1 MTSNSHEKLRAVF
14 LSVLMVVSV
23 FGATVALSGSA
34 AAAANELSV
43 NPNPAGDVSVTVSA
57 QAGNAGNDLSF
68 AIDSDGD
75 DEITQDEQIATVTSD
90 AETGEGSTSF
100 VTSEYV
106 SDGNGDYTVYVAEG
120 SEYPSAVADYDEAT
134 TLTIDGDVPSVSGYE
149 ITNDDPTSDSGVEV
163 TFGSNEQ
170 LETVEATVSGAE
182 NATLTLTDEQFTE
195 TRNDDG
201 SYTYTAT
208 YTAETDGEYTITL
221 DTAADALGNDGADGQ
236 SDSVTVDTT
245 DPEGSIPVP
254 AEEVTISDPTTE
266 TLQVGYEYT
275 DEFPDIAQIQLV
287 DSDDSATYTWGIQ
300 DSDYVDDGTKK
311 TVTLDLTDFDSSSE
325 GADGSAVEDSTYAI
339 QVVATD
345 EVSNTNTISQD
356 GENVRVDTTAPEFS
370 SPELDTSS
378 TESTFSI
385 DIDDNPATSAIADD
399 TTGVDEDS
407 AELTVIHLR
416 DSAENDVLL
425 SNEGIESD
433 GVSWDGQSNTL
444 TFTPGDAGIEYP
456 EDGDLVFDVEAA
468 DNQGNLGDTSVQ
480 FTVNAE
486 TPSMTTE
493 TDAADDTVTVTFSD
507 PVDAADGDLSADDF
521 TYEDVREGDASAVDA
536 VIDETFV
543 EDSEGDQAIETATLR
558 LNNDVGS
565 NDLGSDLI
573 GVRENAIVDSDDADS
588 YVSVAGVPLSDTTA
602 PDAPFIT
609 AGDVN
614 IQNADSYSVDLDL
627 RTAEPGSVDVTL
639 TGPNGT
645 AVSQTDVPVGA
656 SDTFVS
662 FDGQGT
668 PSDFNVSDL
677 DDGTVTID
685 VTRTDAGG
693 NTEDASTTVTK
704 DTDAPSIDSA
714 QADAGTSDV
723 YVTFDEE
730 VGYFNE
736 FDIAVTAGDGTDITV
751 DEVEDLGDNEYRLEL
766 ADDLTAADFD
776 DSAASVSTSDVTDLV
791 GNDVDNE
798 ADVTDRSTIE
808 FTGLQAEVDSDQVT
822 VEFDESAFAN
832 ADATGALNAS
842 DFAYVNNTAGGAS
855 AVESVDHTAGSTTAI
870 ITLDADVA
878 SNEIGSDKIAVL
890 ADGAYD
896 AVGNDIA
903 RTSIALGDN
912 VDPVLD
918 MSVERGD
925 SDSVLDIT
933 VESSEQLSSL
943 DLDIDTESTTAPE
956 GIFLEPVFVED
967 VFPGVSDN
975 SETELTIENFSATE
989 NDDGSYTYET
999 TYDAPRD
1006 GEYELSASGQDGAG
1020 NSGFDFVD
1028 VVVDEKDP
1036 SVTDAY
1042 IVNANGGGTAIAVSF
1057 DEPVVEAFGETPTFT
1072 VGGTEADVVRTQDNV
1087 VVLRAPANFQTG
1099 DSPEVSYESGELFE
1113 AHGDG
1118 DTPQGST
1125 VVHTTKLDLD
1135 EGQNFVSV
1143 PAASGTLDVSEL
1155 ESQVGSDNIEVIW
1168 TYESGSWESYN
1179 PDASENDFTE
1189 LEGGQG
1195 YIVTL
1200 NSEAVADVNVNNV
1213 PTGGSA
1219 EEATPGAQ
1227 SLSEGWNLVGH
1238 WQEGVQ
1244 PQPVALDT
1252 IESLSDATAI
1262 YAQDGTGYQY
1272 QTLDRAPFV
1281 PGEAYWVFVEDDEV
1295 YTEAEYPNEGP
1306 GFGEPVRQVD

>member
-1 MTSNSHEKLRAVF
+1 MLLGPACPSPCSRHSN
-14 LSVLMVVSV
+14 
-23 FGATVALSGSA
+23 
-34 AAAANELSV
+34 
-43 NPNPAGDVSVTVSA
+43 GDE
-57 QAGNAGNDLSF
+57 
-68 AIDSDGD
+68 
-75 DEITQDEQIATVTSD
+75 EITQDEQIATVASD
-90 AETGEGSTSF
+90 GQTGEGSTSF
-100 VTSEYV
+100 VTSDYV
-106 SDGNGDYTVYVAEG
+106 SNGNGDYTVYVAEG
-120 SEYPSAVADYDEAT
+120 SEYPSAVGDYDEST

-163 TFGSNEQ
+163 TFDSDEQ
-170 LETVEATVSGAE
+170 LDTVEATVSGAG
-182 NATLTLTDEQFTE
+182 NAPLTDQQFTE
-195 TRNDDG
+195 TPNDDG

-208 YTAETDGEYTITL
+208 YTAETDGEYTVTL
-221 DTAADALGNDGADGQ
+221 DTAADALGNDGASGQ
-236 SDSVTVDTT
+236 SDTVTVDTT

-287 DSDDSATYTWGIQ
+287 DSDDGATYTWGIQ

-345 EVSNTNTISQD
+345 EVGNTNTISQD
-356 GENVRVDTTAPEFS
+356 GENVRVDTTEPEFS
-370 SPELDTSS
+370 SSELDTSS

-407 AELTVIHLR
+407 AELTVTHLR
-416 DSAENDVLL
+416 DSEENDVLL

-480 FTVNAE
+480 FTVNGE

-521 TYEDVREGDASAVDA
+521 TYEDVSEGGASAVDA

-543 EDSEGDQAIETATLR
+543 EDSEGDLATETATLR

-573 GVRENAIVDSDDADS
+573 GAREEAIEDSDDAGT
-588 YVSVAGVPLSDTTA
+588 YVSVAGVPLADTTD
-602 PDAPFIT
+602 PDAPLIT

-614 IQNADSYSVDLDL
+614 IENDESYPVDLGL
-627 RTAEPGSVDVTL
+627 GTAEPGEVDVTL
-639 TGPNGT
+639 TGPDGT
-645 AVSQTDVPVGA
+645 TASQDGVNIGA
-656 SDTFVS
+656 SETSVDFDTDNQNS
-662 FDGQGT
+662 FDL
-668 PSDFNVSDL
+668 SDFA
-677 DDGTVTID
+677 DGEVTID

-693 NTEDASTTVTK
+693 NTVDTSTTVTK
-704 DTDAPSIDSA
+704 DTEAPSIDSA
-714 QADAGTSDV
+714 EADAGTNDV
-723 YVTFDEE
+723 YVTFDEN
-730 VGYFNE
+730 VDYFNE
-736 FDIAVTAGDGTDITV
+736 FDIAVTAGNDTDITV

-808 FTGLQAEVDSDQVT
+808 FTGLEAEADSDQVT
-822 VEFDESAFAN
+822 VEFDEAAFAN
-832 ADATGALNAS
+832 ADATGALDAA
-842 DFAYVNNTAGGAS
+842 DFEYVNNSAGGAS
-855 AVESVDHTAGSTTAI
+855 AIDSVDHTAGATTAT

-878 SNEIGSDKIAVL
+878 SNELGSDEIAVL

-903 RTSIALGDN
+903 RTSIALGDS
-912 VDPVLD
+912 VDPEVD
-918 MSVERGD
+918 MTVERGD

-933 VESSEQLSSL
+933 VDSSEQLSSL
-943 DLDIDTESTTAPE
+943 SLDIDTESTTAPE
-956 GIFLEPVFVED
+956 GIFLEPGFVED

-989 NDDGSYTYET
+989 NDDGSYTYEA

-1006 GEYELSASGQDGAG
+1006 GEYELSASAQDGAG

-1036 SVTDAY
+1036 NVTDAY

-1057 DEPVVEAFGETPTFT
+1057 DEPVVDAFGETSTFT

-1118 DTPQGST
+1118 DTPQGTT
-1125 VVHTTKLDLD
+1125 VVHTTKLDLNA
-1135 EGQNFVSV
+1135 GQNFVSV
-1143 PAASGTLDVSEL
+1143 PAASGTLDVSDL

-1179 PDASENDFTE
+1179 PDKSENDFTE

-1200 NSEAVADVNVNNV
+1200 NSGAVADVTVNNV

-1244 PQPVALDT
+1244 PQPVALAT
-1252 IESLSDATAI
+1252 LESLSPATAI
-1262 YAQDGTGYQY
+1262 YAQEGTGYQY

-1295 YTEAEYPNEGP
+1295 YTEAEHPDEP
-1306 GFGEPVRQVD
+1306 IIGEPPRRLD